1 MTTPYH
7 KNNRQSTRPGANQ
20 QQRTPQ
26 RKQIPFSAG
35 VFLIELKNTLEAQY
49 LCQKFLVINKFLYH
63 IRTLRTD
70 DDNKDFPALNRHI
83 REKGVPY
90 GRTEDLFTAFKTI
103 LKFQALKSIAKK
115 EDRRLTDEEIIAEGL
130 DEETYLRAMREIA
143 LYLAWK
149 ENLSVPEEILKATEE
164 FAEDIDDGPSIDEI
178 ASVTLGS
185 MADNHSQRS
194 PIVFIVDTSM
204 AMRQYLDTVSDG
216 FNELFELINKTREL
230 RRGAEVCVITTGGG
244 AKVLVDFADVES
256 AHRKIFGQKLEPYG
270 PSHMGD
276 ALTLA
281 MDCLDKYRDKL
292 RAARQGSTVPWII
305 VFTGGRWLR
314 NDKVNTHLDEQ
325 LDTLARKCDPDVHD
339 FEVHTIIPS
348 PEIANDEVLME
359 NINRI
364 PGWKYKPDDLN
375 RIFSDIFRS
384 IRISR
389 SEAPANDVPLKISGT
404 L

>member
-1 MTTPYH
+1 MTTPPRKYP
-7 KNNRQSTRPGANQ
+7 RQEM
-20 QQRTPQ
+20 
-26 RKQIPFSAG
+26 PFSAG
-35 VFLIELKNTLEAQY
+35 VFLTELKRNLTAPY
-49 LCQKFLVINKFLYH
+49 LCQKYLVLNKFLYH
-63 IRTLRTD
+63 IRSLRTESD
-70 DDNKDFPALNRHI
+70 LKDFPALNRHI
-83 REKGVPY
+83 RQKGIPY
-90 GRTEDLFTAFKTI
+90 DRNEHLFTAFKTI
-103 LKFQALKSIAKK
+103 LKFQALKSLAKK
-115 EDRRLTDEEIIAEGL
+115 EDRRLIDSDLLEAEL
-130 DEETYLRAMREIA
+130 DEKTYLRAMREVA
-143 LYLAWK
+143 RYLAWK
-149 ENLSVPEEILKATEE
+149 EDLIVPDEILEATKDCEDD
-164 FAEDIDDGPSIDEI
+164 DIDLDEI
-178 ASVTLGS
+178 ASVSLS
-185 MADNHSQRS
+185 DMADNHSQRS

-230 RRGAEVCVITTGGG
+230 RRGAEVRVITTGGG

-348 PEIANDEVLME
+348 PEIAKDEALME